1 MFMLVPKIP
10 ISGNRLIQRNKIMEY
25 PKNSAK
31 KFVTPPKEI
40 NKQAISQKKIY
51 GKKKNEKTQLMLINV
66 KLISHCGS

>member
-31 KFVTPPKEI
+31 KFVPPPKEI
-40 NKQAISQKKIY
+40 NKQAISQKKKFTV
-51 GKKKNEKTQLMLINV
+51 KKKTKKHN
-66 KLISHCGS
+66 

>member
-31 KFVTPPKEI
+31 KFVPPPKEI

>member
-10 ISGNRLIQRNKIMEY
+10 ISGNRFIQRNKIMEY

-31 KFVTPPKEI
+31 NFVPPPKEI

-66 KLISHCGS
+66 NLISHCGS